1 MIVLCISAIQ
11 KNGENELCLSLSS
24 KVQDQIGR
32 FFFLL
37 AKLAIS
43 LQEKQ
48 EEGVVGRFLHFFG
61 RPKLYTSAQRSS
73 PTENG
78 FSKFWGH

>member
-43 LQEKQ
+43 LQEKK
-48 EEGVVGRFLHFFG
+48 GGRE
-61 RPKLYTSAQRSS
+61 YNTSHSS
-73 PTENG
+73 EIRG
-78 FSKFWGH
+78 LCLMK

>member
-1 MIVLCISAIQ
+1 MIVLCICAIQ
-11 KNGENELCLSLSS
+11 KSGENELCLSLSS

-48 EEGVVGRFLHFFG
+48 GGREYNTCHSSEIRGLCLIENNLTKFF
-61 RPKLYTSAQRSS
+61 KIS
-73 PTENG
+73 
-78 FSKFWGH
+78 